1 MTADVIRV
9 MDVCHGLE
17 TLGLGS
23 PVMEHGRGLGCCKA
37 GTQQPSW
44 KMVIWQVECVEG
56 RKTSVSVV
64 GADAIVKVRLPFFPL
79 S

>member
-1 MTADVIRV
+1 
-9 MDVCHGLE
+9 
-17 TLGLGS
+17 
-23 PVMEHGRGLGCCKA
+23 MELGRGLGCCKA

-64 GADAIVKVRLPFFPL
+64 GADAIVKVRLPFPL